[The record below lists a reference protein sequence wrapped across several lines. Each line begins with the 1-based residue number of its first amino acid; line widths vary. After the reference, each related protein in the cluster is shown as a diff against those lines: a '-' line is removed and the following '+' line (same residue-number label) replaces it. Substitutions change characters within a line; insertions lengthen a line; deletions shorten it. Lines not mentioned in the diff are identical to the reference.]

1 MKAFVATKIKVC
13 NIHYLDEK
21 KKYIAC
27 KIKRKWKQKSDFQG
41 CYIKFIVAFHLCLL
55 SSVLWHESSP
65 LSNDFQENIPKRNLN
80 PVTFHVI
87 WSCITY
93 NILRTVTVLK
103 ISSNCLDYK
112 RQVFYSSFLLAYR
125 VDSFASL
132 SDVAHILIWQQKMN
146 LNHPLSFWNADCVMI
161 SVADQILAFTYVNRF
176 LLQSLSMV
184 LSFQEYYCPKI

>member
-1 MKAFVATKIKVC
+1 MRKKVYC
-13 NIHYLDEK
+13 LQDQK
-21 KKYIAC
+21 KMEAK
-27 KIKRKWKQKSDFQG
+27 K

-65 LSNDFQENIPKRNLN
+65 LSNDFQENIPKRNLK

-112 RQVFYSSFLLAYR
+112 RQVFYSSFLLAYT
-125 VDSFASL
+125 VDAFFCISKWRGPYTHDKKNEPESSL
-132 SDVAHILIWQQKMN
+132 LLLKCRLCDD
-146 LNHPLSFWNADCVMI
+146 LSCRPDPNFYLC
-161 SVADQILAFTYVNRF
+161 
-176 LLQSLSMV
+176 
-184 LSFQEYYCPKI
+184 

>member
-1 MKAFVATKIKVC
+1 MEINSFNRGNESFCCHKNQGMQYSLFRW
-13 NIHYLDEK
+13 E

-93 NILRTVTVLK
+93 YILRTVTALK
-103 ISSNCLDYK
+103 VSSNCLDYK

-132 SDVAHILIWQQKMN
+132 SDVAHILMKTKN
-146 LNHPLSFWNADCVMI
+146 EPESSLLLLKCRLCDDLSCRPDP
-161 SVADQILAFTYVNRF
+161 
-176 LLQSLSMV
+176 
-184 LSFQEYYCPKI
+184 SFYLC